1 MLRYQYNIGSL
12 LNQLYVSGFLK
23 PEKGAFA
30 AKFRPFTA
38 RNLANRPERGIISP
52 RRNVMRRNSGA
63 IRMVF
68 TGIFILTTV
77 LFYAGCDVAVGQP
90 QGVFENQTSYSIT
103 VTIVER
109 FNILSSSDSA
119 SIPATEGSFKLDPG
133 GKVIFEIFGSNAGLA
148 NFKWTTSS
156 NENNS
161 KIYVV
166 NKRNKVTFKE

>member
-30 AKFRPFTA
+30 AKFHPFTA
-38 RNLANRPERGIISP
+38 RNLANRPGRGIISP
-52 RRNVMRRNSGA
+52 RRKVMRRNSGA

-77 LFYAGCDVAVGQP
+77 LFYAGCTDMYGVAD
-90 QGVFENQTSYSIT
+90 FENQTSFPIS
-103 VTIVER
+103 VTIVGSK
-109 FNILSSSDSA
+109 FQYQSSEYVQFKSPSGNGFTVPPKGNVEISTRDSA
-119 SIPATEGSFKLDPG
+119 I
-133 GKVIFEIFGSNAGLA
+133 
-148 NFKWTTSS
+148 NFKWTTGDF
-156 NENNS
+156 NNNS

-166 NKRNKVTFKE
+166 QDEGKAIFKE